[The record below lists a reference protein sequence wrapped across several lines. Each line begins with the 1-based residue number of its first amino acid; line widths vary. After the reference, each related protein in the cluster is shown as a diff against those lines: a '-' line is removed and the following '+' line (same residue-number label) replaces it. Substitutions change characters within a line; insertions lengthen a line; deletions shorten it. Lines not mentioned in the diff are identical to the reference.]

1 MTSPDNTNP
10 PATERIDIHS
20 DDALADWS
28 KRLDTT
34 AEQLKTAVA
43 EVGDAAT
50 DVELYLKGTR
60 SSTNDTRVD
69 NAGG

>member
-1 MTSPDNTNP
+1 MTSNGNTP
-10 PATERIDIHS
+10 STATERIDIQS
-20 DDALADWS
+20 DQSLADWS

-34 AEQLKTAVA
+34 SEQLKTAVA

-69 NAGG
+69 NAG

>member
-1 MTSPDNTNP
+1 MSSAENTP
-10 PATERIDIHS
+10 SPATERIDVHS
-20 DDALADWS
+20 DQALADWS
-28 KRLDTT
+28 RRLDTT